1 MSNASIEFTSV
12 THVAYL
18 ICSKKN
24 LLLLLFDFIIFFSKT
39 GIVYDCNFST
49 LTTPPPY
56 IIIIIFILLF
66 FFSNA

>member
-18 ICSKKN
+18 ICSKN
-24 LLLLLFDFIIFFSKT
+24 LLLLFAIIIFFSKT
-39 GIVYDCNFST
+39 GIIYDCNFST

-56 IIIIIFILLF
+56 IIIIYIIIFFLTHKED
-66 FFSNA
+66 